1 MGCERYES
9 MSTMKA
15 RAYGIASVCIVLLLL
30 FVIENRL
37 PSYLADVLVPGFS
50 IAALLNGSLHDHI
63 MRGYVLVAFFVD
75 CLLYSLVVLIG
86 LKLIAKR
93 PI

>member
-1 MGCERYES
+1 MP
-9 MSTMKA
+9 TMKA
-15 RAYGIASVCIVLLLL
+15 RVYGIAIVCIVTLLL

-37 PSYLADVLVPGFS
+37 PSYLVDVLAPGFFV
-50 IAALLNGSLHDHI
+50 AALLNGSLHDHI
-63 MRGYVLVAFFVD
+63 MRGYVLVAFLVD

-86 LKLIAKR
+86 LKFIAKR